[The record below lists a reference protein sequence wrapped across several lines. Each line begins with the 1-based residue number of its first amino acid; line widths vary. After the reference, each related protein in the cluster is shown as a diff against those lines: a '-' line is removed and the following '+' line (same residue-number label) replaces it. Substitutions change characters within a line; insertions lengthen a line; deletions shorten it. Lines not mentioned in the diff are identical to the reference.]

1 MATAHREQL
10 EHAYG
15 PAGAWSRLFIP
26 QPANR
31 LTAVVRLDPPG
42 EYLTIDHRASNEA
55 FNTFVAHHRDKNHA
69 LDVELHTLTASETL
83 MGRGISVR
91 RDDHRRAD
99 VASLLNPTRPK
110 ETTMQF
116 VAILFASTAVAWILG
131 RRTGGWRDH
140 ARRGLAA
147 AMIVAGLTHF
157 ARVEPFVQHLPEW
170 IPAREALVYLTGAI
184 EVALGIALMRS
195 TRHRAT
201 VGRVMAAYLIAVFP
215 ANIYVAV
222 ADIDVSGQPGG
233 LHAWLR
239 LPLQV
244 LFVAWAL
251 VSTTPTP
258 THPQGSIVESTPEP
272 TPTMAS

>member
-1 MATAHREQL
+1 VEPPVHRTTRIR
-10 EHAYG
+10 
-15 PAGAWSRLFIP
+15 S
-26 QPANR
+26 
-31 LTAVVRLDPPG
+31 TAVSGSIPC
-42 EYLTIDHRASNEA
+42 EYLTIADWASEEA
-55 FNTFVAHHRDKNHA
+55 FNTFVAHHRDHYDALNVGLHA
-69 LDVELHTLTASETL
+69 LTASETL
-83 MGRGISVR
+83 MGRGITAR
-91 RDDHRRAD
+91 RDDHRRVD
-99 VASLLNPTRPK
+99 PQIQLKPRTP
-110 ETTMQF
+110 TMQF
-116 VAILFASTAVAWILG
+116 VAILFAATAVAWFLG

-140 ARRGLAA
+140 ARQGLAA

-157 ARVEPFVQHLPEW
+157 ATVEPFVEHLPEW
-170 IPAREALVYLTGAI
+170 IPAREALVYLTGAV

-251 VSTTPTP
+251 VSTTHTP
-258 THPQGSIVESTPEP
+258 AHPHRSIVESTPEP
-272 TPTMAS
+272 TPTVAS